1 MINGMRIE
9 KNTVWLTVPAL
20 IKIAII
26 FWFMAASVFMRADLF
41 AQESVLDGAKIKE
54 ALKKSEAA
62 YFKNKKILSDLSDK
76 SNDDISFVKKA
87 YRLLLKKEAGDNE
100 LTRWVSLLSGGAN
113 RLDLIDELTSTDEYF
128 LKNEVSGFVKTGSA
142 RLMQS
147 PGFDSTSVMRIK
159 KDESFKIISRQDEWY
174 SVVLETGA
182 RGFIRSENIAINPPD
197 LSGADAADG
206 RAASDMDYIA
216 GDDLQDFRR
225 VYSQEISGLED
236 SFAKLKNALVIG
248 DKYRPY
254 EIKPGKLIDGEKY
267 LTLFRSKTIDL
278 SNKIEIYNSKNP
290 IKHRIAAISC
300 SYKDLLGYKL
310 VEKLMTLQSHAV
322 NAAALEVL
330 ENGESIVP
338 TGVFNYVNDAANKRI
353 LKDFKQECDYRNI
366 KKYAL
371 VDILNFGRQHFDG
384 RREYFMKNAFGEY
397 SSSIEKDRY
406 FVDFTNPE
414 VTALIFKYL
423 EDIIKSGYFDAI
435 IIDNLKM
442 PHYPSAGNDI
452 RALFIFNDA
461 PVREFEKNTGLSVSQ
476 LNESHEE
483 IFKKYAI
490 SKFENFVTMLR
501 KFFAS
506 KKMPFYAVCDAD
518 YYSKKFDTR
527 LCDFKRWGNN
537 IDFLIL
543 RFNAADEKIIAASAK
558 DTASLIS
565 RPQIICVSKK
575 LFENEKAAFN
585 FSDALKRI
593 NMDNNLIR
601 GIFIEE

>member
-1 MINGMRIE
+1 MINRTIIE
-9 KNTVWLTVPAL
+9 KNMAGRTLAAIVKPAFIFLL
-20 IKIAII
+20 IISSFFAR
-26 FWFMAASVFMRADLF
+26 VDLF

-62 YFKNKKILSDLSDK
+62 YFKNKKILSELSDK

-87 YRLLLKKEAGDNE
+87 YRLLLKKEADDNV
-100 LTRWVSLLSGGAN
+100 LTRWVSLLSSGAN

-128 LKNEVSGFVKTGSA
+128 LKNEAGGFVKTGSA

-147 PGFDSTSVMRIK
+147 PGFDSISVMRIK
-159 KDESFKIISRQDEWY
+159 KDERFKILSRQDEWY

-182 RGFIRSENIAINPPD
+182 RGYIRSENITIIPPD
-197 LSGADAADG
+197 LSDSD
-206 RAASDMDYIA
+206 SLSESSVTDMDYIA
-216 GDDLQDFRR
+216 SGDMQDFRR
-225 VYSQEISGLED
+225 VYSQEISSLED
-236 SFAKLKNALVIG
+236 SFAKLKSALIIG

-254 EIKPGKLIDGEKY
+254 EFKPGKLIDGEKY
-267 LTLFRSKTIDL
+267 LTLFRSKTLDL
-278 SNKIEIYNSKNP
+278 VNKVEVYNSKNP

-300 SYKDLLGYKL
+300 NYKDLLRYRL
-310 VEKLMTLQSHAV
+310 VEKLMGLQSHAI

-330 ENGESIVP
+330 TNGESLVP
-338 TGVFNYVNDAANKRI
+338 TSVFNCTNEADNKMI
-353 LKDFKQECDYRNI
+353 LKDFKQECDYRRI
-366 KKYAL
+366 KKYAV
-371 VDILNFGRQHFDG
+371 VDILNFGRKHFES

-397 SSSIEKDRY
+397 SASIEKDRY
-406 FVDFTNPE
+406 FIDFTNHE
-414 VTALIFKYL
+414 VTALVFKYL
-423 EDIIKSGYFDAI
+423 DDVIKSGYFDAVI
-435 IIDNLKM
+435 INNLKM

-452 RALFIFNDA
+452 RALFIFNDG
-461 PVREFEKNTGLSVSQ
+461 PVKEFEKNTGLSVSL
-476 LNESHEE
+476 LNESNEE
-483 IFKKYAI
+483 IFKKFTI
-490 SKFENFVTMLR
+490 SKFENFVMALR
-501 KFFAS
+501 KYFAS

-543 RFNAADEKIIAASAK
+543 RFNAADEKLIAASAK
-558 DTASLIS
+558 DTASFIS
-565 RPQIICVSKK
+565 RPQIVCLSKN

-601 GIFIEE
+601 GVYIDE